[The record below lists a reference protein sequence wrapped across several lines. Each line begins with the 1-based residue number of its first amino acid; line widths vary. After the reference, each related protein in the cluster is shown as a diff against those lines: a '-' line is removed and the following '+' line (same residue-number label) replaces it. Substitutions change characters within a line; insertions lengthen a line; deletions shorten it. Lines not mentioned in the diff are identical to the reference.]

1 MGWLAFLFLLIA
13 DLGTGVTSRGS
24 GGLRPVVVCGGGG
37 DCDGGGG
44 DSGGGG
50 GDGGDGD
57 GRGDGA
63 GGDSRG
69 GGDGDRRGGDCGG
82 GGGGGGVGVSS
93 RRVRCLGC
101 SLGCAIGNRKGGKL
115 VRNGGRVC

>member
-1 MGWLAFLFLLIA
+1 MGWLAFLFLLMA

-37 DCDGGGG
+37 DCDGEGG

-50 GDGGDGD
+50 GDGGDGE

-69 GGDGDRRGGDCGG
+69 GGDGDRRGG